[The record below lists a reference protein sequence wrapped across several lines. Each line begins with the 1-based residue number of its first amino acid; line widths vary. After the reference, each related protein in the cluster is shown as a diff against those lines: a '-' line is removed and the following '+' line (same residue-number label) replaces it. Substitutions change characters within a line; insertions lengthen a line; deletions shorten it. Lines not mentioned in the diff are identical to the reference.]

1 MVREL
6 GFLGSRCQGRLEMP
20 EVECGENKQES
31 EQRKAL
37 GCDAGIIPV
46 KGG

>member
-1 MVREL
+1 
-6 GFLGSRCQGRLEMP
+6 MP
-20 EVECGENKQES
+20 EVECGKNKQES
-31 EQRKAL
+31 EQGKAL